1 MTEPLNELQNFTGD
15 DEQLIAR
22 YQEILIRQVEAAH
35 EKGDME
41 PDIYMLFMSKV
52 CEADTRE
59 GIYDHFQGAFD
70 ELADYH
76 ENRLQERIIKGA
88 EYIESI
94 GTKHKH
100 YQAAVQKY
108 DRLCQ
113 ELQEQKERR
122 RANGRGGRDRKRHEQ
137 ELG

>member
-15 DEQLIAR
+15 DEQLIAL

-52 CEADTRE
+52 CESDTRE
-59 GIYDHFQGAFD
+59 GIYDHFQTVFD

-76 ENRLQERIIKGA
+76 EGRLQERIIKGA

-94 GTKHKH
+94 GPDHKH
-100 YQAAVQKY
+100 YHAAVQKY